1 MRLISVAFLL
11 QLSTVVASSQNI
23 TFSIAD
29 SPIPKVFIYLNHGNN
44 TEKIDSATVQ
54 PGGKYVF
61 IATQKTIAGEYTLV
75 LPGKG
80 EIKYLF
86 TGEDI
91 NAYAN
96 FKTVD
101 ESIEYTNSAENQVYR
116 EFLIAQ
122 KLFEQKRDLLDKLK
136 VLYADSSNQQKL
148 FSHEISNAE
157 QDFWAASQR
166 IAENNPNLLATTIIK
181 ASIGKKPTTTLSQ
194 RELKDWAKIH
204 FWDGI
209 NLIDPR
215 LEFTE
220 IGGSLI
226 WNYLE
231 LYFDKNLS
239 KEDQEAEFKKAI
251 NAAFGRSD
259 IAENL
264 VLFWANQLFNTFAET
279 DYEGLTTFLWDSFI
293 ESSCSQM
300 EKKPIEAADIEKIR
314 RTAVGQ
320 KAFDFTIL
328 PKGEKLK
335 LSEVVSKYK
344 LVLFWSS
351 WCPHCIMEL
360 PQIKKIYETYHTQGF
375 EIIGISLDYGKN
387 EYEKFLKRDDLKWIN
402 VLDPKPYESELSQE
416 YNVTGTPKMVLVDEN
431 LTILSKPATAEQLES
446 KLKELFQKQ

>member
-1 MRLISVAFLL
+1 MRIITIAFLL
-11 QLSTVVASSQNI
+11 LLSTTAASSQTI
-23 TFSIAD
+23 TFSIKD
-29 SPIPKVFIYLNHGNN
+29 SPLPKAFIYLNHGNN

-54 PGGKYVF
+54 TEGKYIF
-61 IATQKTIAGEYTLV
+61 IANQKTITGEYTLS

-80 EIKYLF
+80 EIKYLY
-86 TGEDI
+86 TGQDI
-91 NAYAN
+91 TAYAN
-96 FKTVD
+96 FKTFEETID
-101 ESIEYTNSAENQVYR
+101 YTNSRENQVYR
-116 EFLIAQ
+116 EFLISQ
-122 KLFEQKRDLLDKLK
+122 RLFEQRRDLLDKLK

-148 FSHEISNAE
+148 FSKEITNAE
-157 QDFWAASQR
+157 QDFWVASQR
-166 IAENNPNLLATTIIK
+166 IAEKNPNLLASTIIK
-181 ASIGKKPTTTLSQ
+181 ASIGKKPTGNLAPA
-194 RELKDWAKIH
+194 ELKEWAKTH

-209 NLIDPR
+209 NLSDPR

-231 LYFDKNLS
+231 FYFDKNLS
-239 KEDQEAEFKKAI
+239 KEDQEVEFKKAL

-293 ESSCSQM
+293 ESSCSQV
-300 EKKPIEAADIEKIR
+300 EKKPIGAADIEKIK

-320 KAFDFTIL
+320 KAFDFTIQSN
-328 PKGEKLK
+328 GEKLK
-335 LSEVVSKYK
+335 LSKVDSKYK

-360 PQIKKIYETYHTQGF
+360 PQIKKIYEAYHEQGF

-387 EYEKFLKRDDLKWIN
+387 EYENFLKREDLKWIN
-402 VLDPKPYESELSQE
+402 YLDPKPYESDLSQE
-416 YNVTGTPKMVLVDEN
+416 YNVTGTPKMVLVDQN
-431 LTILSKPATAEQLES
+431 LIIISKPATSEQMES
-446 KLKELFQKQ
+446 KLKELFKKY